1 MAGFG
6 GYGRYRST
14 ALLTGCVLAGAAVA
28 LVSPSHASA
37 AELSCTARPGVD
49 TVVVDGTAAC
59 GSTVDEF
66 SRALAHA
73 LDAVSFARAD
83 AGGSALSVAR
93 SGGVAAAE
101 TTAGTVGA
109 VSIGGDSVS
118 IVSPDPGALAFAL
131 SLTRGQ
137 TFVGT
142 VAEGVSC
149 QAGAGFAVNLS
160 TGQIC
165 VSDGSTTWTSMP

>member
-1 MAGFG
+1 MA
-6 GYGRYRST
+6 GYGRYRT
-14 ALLTGCVLAGAAVA
+14 AALFAGCALAGASVA
-28 LVSPSHASA
+28 TVSPSQASA
-37 AELSCTARPGVD
+37 AELSCPARPGVD

-59 GSTVDEF
+59 GSSVDEF

-73 LDAVSFARAD
+73 LGGVSFARAE

-101 TTAGTVGA
+101 SAAGTVGA

-142 VAEGVSC
+142 AAEGVSC

-165 VSDGSTTWTSMP
+165 ISDGSTTWNSMP